1 MIIAINGAKAC
12 EMISRG
18 IDDLNDENL
27 LKLLN
32 YILKLLDEQGRD

>member
-1 MIIAINGAKAC
+1 MITIDGAKAFRI
-12 EMISRG
+12 ISRG

-32 YILKLLDEQGRD
+32 YILKLLDEQGWD

>member
-1 MIIAINGAKAC
+1 MITIDGVKAC
-12 EMISRG
+12 RIITQG
-18 IDDLNDENL
+18 LDDLSDENL

>member
-1 MIIAINGAKAC
+1 MITIDGAKAFQ
-12 EMISRG
+12 ITSRG

-32 YILKLLDEQGRD
+32 YILKLLNEQGRN